1 MHHQPPM
8 SHWSISSVT
17 PDIIDEVVDFV
28 NNARQQMFP
37 ELCAQLDD
45 DVSRWVLSG
54 HFLIA
59 RKGRKIIATI
69 GYVPYDYRFSQ
80 LEYQNLQVV
89 EVVRLFVLPEYR
101 RCGLAAALFGELK
114 EQAVKQ
120 KVDCLYLHTH
130 PFLPGAI
137 RFWEKCGF
145 AVVDV
150 ERDPVWETTHMQLR
164 LE

>member
-1 MHHQPPM
+1 M
-8 SHWSISSVT
+8 SPWTISSVT
-17 PDIIDEVVDFV
+17 PDTINEVVDFV

-37 ELCAQLDD
+37 GLCAQLND

-54 HFLIA
+54 HFLTA
-59 RKGRKIIATI
+59 RKGKNIIATI
-69 GYVPYDYRFSQ
+69 GYVPYDYRFPQ
-80 LEYQNLQVV
+80 LEYQNLEVV

-101 RCGLAAALFGELK
+101 RCGLAATLFEKLK

-120 KVDCLYLHTH
+120 NIGCLYLHTH

-137 RFWEKCGF
+137 RFWEKRGF

-150 ERDPVWETTHMQLR
+150 ERDPAWETTHMQLR